1 MMDVVRFGD
10 RLRQARENAGYS
22 QTEVAC
28 AMYTDQSLI
37 SRYENGCVMLK
48 IDRVAE
54 LAQMYGVSID
64 WLCGMEGLT
73 DENA

>member
-1 MMDVVRFGD
+1 MDAVQFGN
-10 RLRQARENAGYS
+10 RLRQARENAGLS

-37 SRYENGCVMLK
+37 SRYENGSVMLK

-54 LAQMYGVSID
+54 FAQMYGVSID
-64 WLCGMEGLT
+64 WLCGMEVQK
-73 DENA
+73 DEIA